1 MPIIRP
7 TPLWQTTDNETVK
20 LFHGNALNILE
31 RLPGHAIQTIVT
43 SPPYWGLRDYG
54 TQDSNEL
61 GSEETPEEYISK
73 MVAIFR
79 EAKRVLRNDGTLWL
93 NLGDS
98 YASGEVGRHDQ
109 STGERAFDPKG
120 KPIVKGALRE
130 RNTSGPRLD
139 MPLGNLVGIPWRVA
153 LALQADGWILRSDI
167 IWHKPNP
174 MPESVQNRCTKAHE
188 YLFMFSKKG
197 NYYYD
202 NEAVKEEHTSSG
214 IRKATNNEKLKERT
228 LAGSAY
234 TQSTSENNGFGRD
247 IEYNGRNKRS
257 VWSIEDE
264 QQLAQWLAT
273 NEPDTLDRFLKES
286 TNKPDVW
293 KIATQGYPGAHFA
306 TFPPRLIEP
315 CIKAGTSEY
324 GCCANCG
331 DPYIRITERKN
342 AGVKNT
348 DAKRDRSVGNRNG
361 KGDSTLD
368 GDIPEVETIGWER
381 QCSCDTTE
389 VVPCTVLDPFMGAA
403 TTAVVSLEL
412 GRRVWGIELSKKYI
426 LCNQIPRIEGRLLG
440 IPSMNHLI
448 PS

>member
-1 MPIIRP
+1 MPIIP
-7 TPLWQTTDNETVK
+7 TRAVPLWQTTDNETVK
-20 LFHGNALNILE
+20 LFHGNALNVLE
-31 RLPGHAIQTIVT
+31 RMPGQAIQTIVT

-54 TQDSNEL
+54 TGDSNEL
-61 GSEETPEEYISK
+61 GSEETPEEYVSK

-98 YASGEVGRHDQ
+98 YSSNTKGQGGKTTKQITNGGSFFEPLKTD
-109 STGERAFDPKG
+109 TG
-120 KPIVKGALRE
+120 
-130 RNTSGPRLD
+130 LD
-139 MPLGNLVGIPWRVA
+139 NGNLVGIPWRVA

-188 YLFMFSKKG
+188 YLFMFSKRSD
-197 NYYYD
+197 YYYD
-202 NEAVKEEHTSSG
+202 NEAVKEELQSKPHKPGNT
-214 IRKATNNEKLKERT
+214 A
-228 LAGSAY
+228 LAGGKTDKGYLDNRVWGES
-234 TQSTSENNGFGRD
+234 GD
-247 IEYNGRNKRS
+247 KNKRS

-264 QQLAQWLAT
+264 QQLAQWLTT
-273 NEPDTLDRFLKES
+273 NEPDTLEIFLKES

-306 TFPPRLIEP
+306 TFPPKLIEP
-315 CIKAGTSEY
+315 CIKAGTSEH

-331 DPYIRITERKN
+331 DAYIRITERK
-342 AGVKNT
+342 GGKVQNT

-368 GDIPEVETIGWER
+368 GKPSEVETIGWER
-381 QCSCDTTE
+381 QCNCDTTE
-389 VVPCTVLDPFMGAA
+389 LVPCVVLDPFMGAA
-403 TTAVVSLEL
+403 TTAIVSLGL

-426 LCNQIPRIEGRLLG
+426 VCNQIPRIEGELRSRPALE
-440 IPSMNHLI
+440 HLI
-448 PS
+448 PERK